1 MDINAAIVTARNLC
15 LLYEGLYLKPYL
27 CPAGVPTIGV
37 GATVYEN
44 GVRVQLTD
52 PPITKD
58 RALDLLDWM
67 LETVYF
73 PAVIKLCANIDEG
86 RRAGAITDFAFNL
99 GINALKNSTLRKKIL
114 ANDWEGAKKEIL
126 KWNKGG
132 GKVLSGLTKRR
143 IAESRLL

>member
-44 GVRVQLTD
+44 GVRVQLSD

-58 RALDLLDWM
+58 RAFELLDWM
-67 LETVYF
+67 LEKIYF
-73 PAVIKLCANIDEG
+73 PGVLKLCSELDNG
-86 RRAGAITDFAFNL
+86 YRGGALTDFAFNL
-99 GINALKNSTLRKKIL
+99 GINALKNSTLRKKVN
-114 ANDWEGAKKEIL
+114 AGDWEGAKKEIL

-143 IAESRLL
+143 ISESILL

>member
-27 CPAGVPTIGV
+27 CPAGVATIGV

-58 RALDLLDWM
+58 RALELLDWM

-73 PAVIKLCANIDEG
+73 PAVIKLCSNIDDG
-86 RRAGAITDFAFNL
+86 RKAGAITDFAFNL
-99 GINALKNSTLRKKIL
+99 GVKALKNSTLRKKIL

>member
-27 CPAGVPTIGV
+27 CPAGVATIGV

-52 PPITKD
+52 PPISKD
-58 RALDLLDWM
+58 RALELLDWM
-67 LETVYF
+67 LETAYF
-73 PAVIKLCANIDEG
+73 PAVIKLCANIDDG
-86 RRAGAITDFAFNL
+86 RKAGAITDFAFNL
-99 GINALKNSTLRKKIL
+99 GIKALKNSTLRKKIL

-132 GKVLSGLTKRR
+132 GKVLPGLTKRR